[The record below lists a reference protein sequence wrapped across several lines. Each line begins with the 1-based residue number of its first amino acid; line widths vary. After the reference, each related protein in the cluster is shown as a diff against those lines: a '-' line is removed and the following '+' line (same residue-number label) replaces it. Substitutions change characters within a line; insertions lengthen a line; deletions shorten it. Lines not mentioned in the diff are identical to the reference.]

1 MQGPRKTRTRP
12 AQGLRKTRARPA
24 QDPRKARARPRP
36 RPVLKKTS
44 VSQMI
49 DLVMTIQTVQ
59 ELSKSELS
67 SRFLSTSKF
76 GPPRKTSAQG
86 HARLFAQGQ
95 GWLIFSINYCTSY
108 NPNNWDRPRT
118 RLCKAHDAW
127 FRAMLHFW
135 ALCWLHT
142 EMPDLAKPSNGKK
155 IARIAPILTIF

>member
-1 MQGPRKTRTRP
+1 MRKVYLKINRKVHARFLRKA
-12 AQGLRKTRARPA
+12 AQGLRKVYARSAQGPRKAHARPAQGPCKTRARP
-24 QDPRKARARPRP
+24 RHRPRT

-59 ELSKSELS
+59 ESSKSELS

-95 GWLIFSINYCTSY
+95 GWLICSINYCTLF
-108 NPNNWDRPRT
+108 DD
-118 RLCKAHDAW
+118 KH
-127 FRAMLHFW
+127 
-135 ALCWLHT
+135 
-142 EMPDLAKPSNGKK
+142 
-155 IARIAPILTIF
+155 

>member
-1 MQGPRKTRTRP
+1 MRKVYLKINRKVHARFLRKARARP
-12 AQGLRKTRARPA
+12 AQGLRKVRARPA
-24 QDPRKARARPRP
+24 QDPRKARARFVQDLRKAHARPRP

-59 ELSKSELS
+59 ESSKSELS

-95 GWLIFSINYCTSY
+95 GWLIFSINYCTQVAG
-108 NPNNWDRPRT
+108 
-118 RLCKAHDAW
+118 RLRD
-127 FRAMLHFW
+127 W
-135 ALCWLHT
+135 AT
-142 EMPDLAKPSNGKK
+142 GK
-155 IARIAPILTIF
+155 

>member
-1 MQGPRKTRTRP
+1 MGLFTENCCKVMFKARARH
-12 AQGLRKTRARPA
+12 AQG
-24 QDPRKARARPRP
+24 PRKARARPRP

-59 ELSKSELS
+59 ESSKSELS

-95 GWLIFSINYCTSY
+95 GWLIFSINYCNRRMKGLGERSE
-108 NPNNWDRPRT
+108 PRP
-118 RLCKAHDAW
+118 A
-127 FRAMLHFW
+127 
-135 ALCWLHT
+135 
-142 EMPDLAKPSNGKK
+142 GKFSGSGGS
-155 IARIAPILTIF
+155 ARGFAGDGGGAS